1 MVTRKERE
9 RGREREK
16 RGEEEEG
23 GGEEGGGEEG
33 GGEERE
39 RILALMGFF
48 LLPL

>member
-23 GGEEGGGEEG
+23 GGEEGGGEE
-33 GGEERE
+33 RE